1 MTTRDDALTGQTVEL
16 LQTMIRNRCVNDG
29 TVESGHEWRSAET
42 LEAFLSEGT
51 TLDFQTYEPKP
62 GRRSVLSR
70 LDGTDPDAP
79 VVLLMGHTDVVPAI
93 EKEWR
98 EDPFGGELIDGEV
111 WGRGAIDMLN
121 LTSSMAVAF
130 KALAQ
135 RRERLRGTVIF
146 LGVADEEAGGTWGA
160 DFITREHWDDVA
172 CDYVLTESGGIRTQ
186 TPAGPKLVVMA
197 AEKGIGWRTVR
208 VHGTPAHGSMPFG
221 ADNAVLK
228 AAEVI
233 RRLAA
238 YRPQADI
245 NDYWR
250 HYVASMALPAE
261 QEASLLDPARIYD
274 AFGAFP
280 RETAKMCHAMTHM
293 TISPNVVHGGQKTNT
308 IPDLVELNVD
318 IRTLPG
324 QTEEDVQAV
333 LAEALG
339 DLADQVELVPEHA
352 NRRATESGRDN
363 PMWEALVDLAQAA
376 HPDAEVLPFMM
387 TGGTDAAFFRER
399 GVPSYGAGLFS
410 SRSPWEEFADRFH
423 GNDER
428 LDLDSL
434 ALTTG
439 YWLDLADRL
448 LR

>member
-1 MTTRDDALTGQTVEL
+1 M
-16 LQTMIRNRCVNDG
+16 
-29 TVESGHEWRSAET
+29 
-42 LEAFLSEGT
+42 
-51 TLDFQTYEPKP
+51 
-62 GRRSVLSR
+62 
-70 LDGTDPDAP
+70 
-79 VVLLMGHTDVVPAI
+79 
-93 EKEWR
+93 
-98 EDPFGGELIDGEV
+98 

-121 LTSSMAVAF
+121 LTASMAVAF

-135 RRERLRGTVIF
+135 RQDRLRGTVVF

-160 DFITREHWDDVA
+160 EYITREHWDEVA

-197 AEKGIGWRTVR
+197 AEKGVGWRTIR
-208 VHGTPAHGSMPFG
+208 VHGTPAHGSMPFQ

-238 YRPQADI
+238 YRPQAQMST
-245 NDYWR
+245 YWT
-250 HYVASMALPAE
+250 HYVRSMALPAE
-261 QEASLLDPARIYD
+261 QEAALLDPARIYD
-274 AFGAFP
+274 ALGEFP
-280 RETAKMCHAMTHM
+280 RETAKMCHALTHM

-308 IPDLVELNVD
+308 IPDLVEVNVD

-333 LAEALG
+333 VRDALG
-339 DLADQVELVPEHA
+339 DLADQVEVVPEHA
-352 NRRATESGRDN
+352 NRRGTASGPDN

-410 SRSPWEEFADRFH
+410 ARSPWEAFADRFH